1 MNRIHPNSGNPF
13 HRLLVRCLAEQH
25 QPTDEEIELVAGK
38 IWQDSYGLLTGQ
50 PWPDVVRDSDAHR
63 QMIGAAKM
71 ALRPQLRCE
80 MAAG

>member
-1 MNRIHPNSGNPF
+1 MNRIRPNSGNAF

-25 QPTDEEIELVAGK
+25 QPTDEEIDLVAGK
-38 IWQDSYGLLTGQ
+38 IWHESYGSLTGQ
-50 PWPDVVRDSDAHR
+50 PWPDVTPDSDAHR

-80 MAAG
+80 ASAR